1 MKATSRKKPVL
12 PQHLLYAEEKQLN
25 NSFTIEYVKRTG
37 LTICLFL
44 CSTISFAQKDW
55 IADETTLKSYT
66 RALNLNVTESRE
78 LIKEPKTPQ
87 QLYVTSL
94 SEVLELLITEDEVK
108 FEKYEDAWSD
118 RIDLLEKTEPV
129 TADALFARAEL
140 RLQWAFTYLKFGHEV
155 DAAWNVRQAYLTVQ
169 ECKKK
174 FPEFTPIKKTSGVLE
189 VMLGSIPEKYQWV
202 ISMFGMNGSVETGL
216 KELEQLK
223 NENSALSFE
232 TTLIYYLTQGFILQQ
247 TSIASAGLSE
257 LITNHPDQ
265 RLALFLAGCLAIKN
279 SESEKALG
287 YFKTLQQNKSGLPIA
302 YAEYQ
307 TGEVY
312 LHKGEYKLSIE
323 FYQKFLSAY
332 TGLNYIKDAH
342 YKIGICY
349 WLQGKTKDADKYFVK
364 AKTAGNEST
373 EADKYAARSLAENVY
388 PNVKLS
394 KLRYATDGGYYTE
407 ADQIAASVLDTDIPT
422 QKEKIEFV
430 YRKARLYHKSNSLAD
445 AKKFYLLTISDSK
458 MDNWYFAPN
467 ACLQLGYI
475 FLNEQNNTE
484 AKKYFEKALTYKKHE
499 YKNSIDSK
507 AKSALARMK
516 KN

>member
-12 PQHLLYAEEKQLN
+12 LQRLPYAEEKQLN
-25 NSFTIEYVKRTG
+25 KSFTIQYLKKTG

-44 CSTISFAQKDW
+44 CVTISFAQQDW
-55 IADETTLKSYT
+55 IEEETTLKSYT
-66 RALNLNVTESRE
+66 LALSLNVTEARE
-78 LIKEPKTPQ
+78 LIKELNTPQ
-87 QLYVTSL
+87 QIYVTSL

-118 RIDLLEKTEPV
+118 RIDLLEKIGPAS
-129 TADALFARAEL
+129 ADALFTLAEL

-155 DAAWNVRQAYLTVQ
+155 DAAWNIRQAYLTVQ
-169 ECKKK
+169 ACKKK

-202 ISMFGMNGSVETGL
+202 ISMFGMSGSVETGL

-247 TSIASAGLSE
+247 TSVAAAGLSK
-257 LITNHPDQ
+257 LITDHPDQ

-287 YFKTLQQNKSGLPIA
+287 YFKTLQQNQFGLTIA
-302 YAEYQ
+302 YADYQ

-312 LHKGEYKLSIE
+312 LHKGEYKLSIGS
-323 FYQKFLSAY
+323 YQKFLTAY
-332 TGLNYIKDAH
+332 TGLNYVKDAH

-349 WLQGKTKDADKYFVK
+349 WLQGKAKDADKYFAK
-364 AKTAGNEST
+364 AKTSGNEST

-394 KLRYATDGGYYTE
+394 RLRYATDGGYYTE
-407 ADQIAASVLDTDIPT
+407 ASTIAATVLDTDIPSK
-422 QKEKIEFV
+422 KEKIEFV
-430 YRKARLYHKSNSLAD
+430 YRKARLYHKSNALIE
-445 AKKFYLLTISDSK
+445 AKKFYLQTISESKTDS
-458 MDNWYFAPN
+458 WYFAPN
-467 ACLQLGYI
+467 ACLQVGY
-475 FLNEQNNTE
+475 LYLEENNTDQ
-484 AKKYFEKALTYKKHE
+484 ARKYFEKALTYKKHE

-507 AKSALARMK
+507 AKSALARLK
-516 KN
+516 K